1 MSDEIDTTE
10 EYEEEISKMVIMCN
24 HADADSVMAAI
35 VMGAAA
41 AACGEQV
48 LMFFQPGA
56 AKVLVK
62 GELEKYQG
70 IQGLPD
76 PIKLYDSIKILDGR
90 FILCE
95 LGLPNKD
102 INKED
107 LREGVEVMMASS
119 FLLEAEG
126 AKAVYCY

>member
-1 MSDEIDTTE
+1 MSE
-10 EYEEEISKMVIMCN
+10 EYVEETSKMVIMCN
-24 HADADSVMAAI
+24 HSDPDSVMAAI

-41 AACGEQV
+41 AATGEQV

-56 AKVLVK
+56 AKALAK
-62 GELEKYQG
+62 GELEKYRDLP
-70 IQGLPD
+70 GLPD

-90 FILCE
+90 FLLCE
-95 LGLPNKD
+95 LGLPNKGLK
-102 INKED
+102 KED